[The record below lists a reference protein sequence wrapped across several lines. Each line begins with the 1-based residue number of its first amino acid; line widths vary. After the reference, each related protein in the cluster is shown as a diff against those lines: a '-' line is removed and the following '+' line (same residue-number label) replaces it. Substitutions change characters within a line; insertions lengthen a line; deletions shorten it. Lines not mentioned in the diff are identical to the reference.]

1 MTTDVSSAIETILGR
16 METNPSE
23 FFDSAYK
30 WRFVFKELFLD
41 VLTDA
46 EKTALNDGMTRVRRA
61 EFSSMVL
68 RAILDEPIETGT
80 VTTMAGTTVNSQ
92 YNPTIQNQQSATTAS
107 QYNTAQY
114 HAAQQR
120 IILNNA
126 GMGVAQQ
133 ASHLPLQNAMAGQGQ
148 NMYGLANSN
157 GIK

>member
-46 EKTALNDGMTRVRRA
+46 EKTALNDGMTRVRRT
-61 EFSSMVL
+61 EFNSLVL
-68 RAILDEPIETGT
+68 HTALSEPIET
-80 VTTMAGTTVNSQ
+80 TTIQNNGAILTSQ
-92 YNPTIQNQQSATTAS
+92 YNPTMQNQQSAMTAS

-120 IILNNA
+120 TMLNNA

-133 ASHLPLQNAMAGQGQ
+133 ASHSPLQNAMAGQGQ